1 MSLLVDSPRP
11 TDQTLP
17 ETDPAK
23 TADINAMCP
32 ASPDPAASAARS
44 DSSASPIVVAGLTVH
59 PAALLFPEMSP
70 TDFDELVRSIE
81 QFGQHEPVVVDGDV
95 LLEGRHRA
103 QAVEVLKARGVDIEL
118 RTKPWQ
124 PQKAQTRSEYIY
136 AVNACRRQLKDD
148 QRAIIYAKMAPLI
161 ASEQAVVQEQSRIKP
176 GEVRN
181 PNGRN
186 GRAEMV
192 ATKAAP
198 PSSRSARDK
207 DARSTV
213 GKIAAAA
220 GTSRHKAQQ
229 AQKALKTASPA
240 DIEAVAS
247 GAKKLK
253 DIVPGK
259 PAKPSA
265 DSSKP
270 GEVRVTS
277 LWTANGGSGVQSEFR
292 AKVAKDWERLKA
304 KYAVT
309 EYPELRSTLKVI
321 LADEEKTVR
330 K

>member
-1 MSLLVDSPRP
+1 MVLLVESHAPSQDTPPDTNLISR
-11 TDQTLP
+11 TDAIAISSTP
-17 ETDPAK
+17 
-23 TADINAMCP
+23 
-32 ASPDPAASAARS
+32 SRPAASDAVS
-44 DSSASPIVVAGLTVH
+44 KSSEAPVVIAGYTVH

-70 TDFDELVRSIE
+70 RDFGELVASIE

-95 LLEGRHRA
+95 LLEGCHRA
-103 QAVEVLKARGVDIEL
+103 RAVEVLKVRGVDIEL

-148 QRAIIYAKMAPLI
+148 QRAIIFARMAPLI

-186 GRAEMV
+186 GSEQMA
-192 ATKAAP
+192 ATKTAP

-229 AQKALKTASPA
+229 AQKALKTALPA

-259 PAKPSA
+259 TAKPPA

-277 LWTANGGSGVQSEFR
+277 LWTAKGGSGAQSEFH

-309 EYPELRSTLKVI
+309 EYQELRSALKAI
-321 LADEEKTVR
+321 LADEEKAVR